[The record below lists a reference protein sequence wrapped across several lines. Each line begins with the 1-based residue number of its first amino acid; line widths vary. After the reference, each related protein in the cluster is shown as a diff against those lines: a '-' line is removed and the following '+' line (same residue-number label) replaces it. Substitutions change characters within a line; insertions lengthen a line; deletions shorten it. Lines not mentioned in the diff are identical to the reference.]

1 MTHAHASNSAAKVEK
16 VKRPTISA
24 AGTHEEWAYFTSRW
38 DEYVAATKITG
49 RDVVIQLLECCDEA
63 LRKDLTRSTSDKL
76 TDKSAQEVLDAI
88 KKLAVRRENNM
99 VARVALHNMKQD
111 RDEPI
116 RNFCA
121 RLRGQAC
128 VCNFTVQCTSCQNDV
143 HYTDFIVRDVLAKG
157 IADPDI
163 QLDLLGDKNQD
174 MSLEE
179 VVQFVEAKEAG
190 KRSASRLVDTHAVE
204 ASSTY
209 RKAKRSNPTPKQEL
223 CSYCGKV
230 GHGVRAPARQRKNTC
245 SAYGHKCTLC
255 SKDHHLESMCR
266 SKGKTQNVSSQDE
279 RLFSAYCSDD
289 SMFQNLCVISATY
302 GNRRISIGLD
312 HHLYDNLSDMWVRGR
327 SQPQPYITLSVRVL
341 PEDYDSLGFTLEH
354 NSRVAT
360 ISAMADTGCQ
370 SCLAGIKVIHRLGL
384 KKSDLIPVT
393 MKMHAANNKGIN
405 ILGATILRISG
416 RNGQGNLVE
425 TRQMTYITDESDKL
439 FLSREAC
446 TFLGIISVTF
456 PTLGEHNVS
465 QHTNVLE
472 AAKEVRSGPDKLNI
486 TCSCSKR
493 ELLPPP
499 PDKLPFKLD
508 GDSCTK
514 LKTFLHDYYKAS
526 TFNICNHCNRITP
539 SNPSAP
545 PYPLMSPDYPFQCLC
560 AYYFTHRD
568 VNYLV
573 IVDRY
578 SNWPIVEKASGG
590 ATGLLTC
597 LR

>member
-1 MTHAHASNSAAKVEK
+1 MPTVQCPIPDCTYETGEHDAAIVAALLTAYSMTHAHASHSAAKVEK

-76 TDKSAQEVLDAI
+76 TDKSAEEVLDAI

-128 VCNFTVQCTSCQNDV
+128 VCNFIVQCTSCHNDV

-279 RLFSAYCSDD
+279 
-289 SMFQNLCVISATY
+289 
-302 GNRRISIGLD
+302 
-312 HHLYDNLSDMWVRGR
+312 LYV
-327 SQPQPYITLSVRVL
+327 
-341 PEDYDSLGFTLEH
+341 
-354 NSRVAT
+354 
-360 ISAMADTGCQ
+360 
-370 SCLAGIKVIHRLGL
+370 
-384 KKSDLIPVT
+384 
-393 MKMHAANNKGIN
+393 
-405 ILGATILRISG
+405 
-416 RNGQGNLVE
+416 
-425 TRQMTYITDESDKL
+425 
-439 FLSREAC
+439 
-446 TFLGIISVTF
+446 
-456 PTLGEHNVS
+456 
-465 QHTNVLE
+465 
-472 AAKEVRSGPDKLNI
+472 
-486 TCSCSKR
+486 
-493 ELLPPP
+493 
-499 PDKLPFKLD
+499 
-508 GDSCTK
+508 
-514 LKTFLHDYYKAS
+514 
-526 TFNICNHCNRITP
+526 
-539 SNPSAP
+539 
-545 PYPLMSPDYPFQCLC
+545 
-560 AYYFTHRD
+560 
-568 VNYLV
+568 
-573 IVDRY
+573 
-578 SNWPIVEKASGG
+578 
-590 ATGLLTC
+590 
-597 LR
+597 